1 MASFDL
7 TWGLTIFGI
16 LNFFALA
23 GGEMFLFEMTD
34 SEFEE
39 SVLDELLMS
48 GTSSLGLLRPVKKE
62 IRVHL
67 FFLFCFFLD
76 RGNREKRDCNR
87 RDKPLYF

>member
-39 SVLDELLMS
+39 SVSDELLMS

-62 IRVHL
+62 ISVH
-67 FFLFCFFLD
+67 FFFWIEET
-76 RGNREKRDCNR
+76 EKKGIATEETNPFIFR
-87 RDKPLYF
+87 Y

>member
-39 SVLDELLMS
+39 SVSDELLMS

-62 IRVHL
+62 ISVH
-67 FFLFCFFLD
+67 FFFFLD

-87 RDKPLYF
+87 RDEPLYF

>member
-39 SVLDELLMS
+39 SVSDELLMS

-62 IRVHL
+62 ISVH
-67 FFLFCFFLD
+67 FFFFWIEET
-76 RGNREKRDCNR
+76 EKKGIATEETNPFIF
-87 RDKPLYF
+87 KY

>member
-7 TWGLTIFGI
+7 TWGLAIFGI

-39 SVLDELLMS
+39 SVSDELLMS

-62 IRVHL
+62 ISVH
-67 FFLFCFFLD
+67 FFWI
-76 RGNREKRDCNR
+76 EKTEKKGIATEETNPFIFR
-87 RDKPLYF
+87 Y

>member
-23 GGEMFLFEMTD
+23 GGEMFLFEVTD

-39 SVLDELLMS
+39 SVSDELLMS

-62 IRVHL
+62 ISVH
-67 FFLFCFFLD
+67 FFFWIEET
-76 RGNREKRDCNR
+76 EKKGIATEETNPFIFR
-87 RDKPLYF
+87 Y